1 MLGGVSAEQ
10 LAGIVAES
18 MGNSPVPQMA
28 DEGARRRAMSVA
40 REQGVLDRI
49 GAGLAEGEPIA
60 ALPYNLFREF
70 RRTGNRSHCEQFLA
84 RRREQIDLAATAV
97 WLGMAEKAAYLRDL
111 LWAECEQSWWVM
123 PAHEA
128 HRGRIDLRVA
138 MLGYQY
144 ALLAKALG
152 EALGD
157 EVVERIV
164 AEVRRRVLDMFFV
177 TDPPNWWRPFS
188 NNWNAVCHGGVVGA
202 AMLIETDPAALTR
215 IIASA
220 LTDLEYFLDG
230 FTADGGCTEGPSYW
244 RYGFSWY
251 ARLAAG
257 LYDFTGGRVNIM
269 DDPRIEPICRY
280 PLAMSVAPGRDV
292 DFADVHRGYLSP
304 ATAIHI
310 NRFVDVPELFGLCQL
325 TDEGHLEVAGLED
338 LALYQ
343 DGTYEPLDDPADYH
357 LAELGVAKLCAGATT
372 LGAKAGNNAEH
383 HNHNDV
389 GSLIVHRGTSFFLTD
404 PGAPVYSARTFSDRR
419 YESIFCNSFGHGV
432 PVINGQGQ
440 GEGEQYAG
448 TLEVEGLNG
457 GAAKT
462 LRIEM
467 AGAYDVPALKRLTRE
482 IELPAGGGQVL
493 LADSFSFAG
502 PPKSL
507 EEVFI
512 TTCPAEVGEGGKAVT
527 IRSEADGSAELRAV
541 DADGTFAVAELA
553 EESAAEARAGEL
565 LRRITFTPA
574 ALAEQMT
581 LRFALRLP

>member
-18 MGNSPVPQMA
+18 IGNSPVPQMA
-28 DEGARRRAMSVA
+28 DEGARQRAVRVA
-40 REQGVLDRI
+40 REQGLIDRI
-49 GAGLAEGEPIA
+49 EAGLTEDEPIV
-60 ALPYNLFREF
+60 ALPYSLFREF
-70 RRTGNRSHCEQFLA
+70 RRTGNRTHCERFFA
-84 RRREQIDLAATAV
+84 RRGPQIDLAATAV
-97 WLGMAEKAAYLRDL
+97 WLGMGEKAAYLRDL

-123 PAHEA
+123 PAHET

-157 EVVERIV
+157 EAVERIV
-164 AEVRRRVLDMFFV
+164 AEVRRRVLDVFFV
-177 TDPPNWWRPFS
+177 TDPPNWWRIFP
-188 NNWNAVCHGGVVGA
+188 NNWNAVCHAGVVGA
-202 AMLIETDPAALTR
+202 AMLIETDPPALTK

-220 LTDLEYFLDG
+220 LTDLEYFIDG

-280 PLAMSVAPGRDV
+280 PLAMSVVPGRDL

-304 ATAIHI
+304 ATAVHI

-325 TDEGHLEVAGLED
+325 TDDGHLKVAALED
-338 LALYQ
+338 LMLYR
-343 DGTYEPLDDPADYH
+343 DDTFEPLDDPRDCH
-357 LAELGVAKLCAGATT
+357 LPELGVAKLRAAATT
-372 LGAKAGNNAEH
+372 VGAKGGNNAEH

-389 GSLIVHRGTSFFLTD
+389 GSFVVHRGTTFFLTD
-404 PGAPVYSARTFSDRR
+404 PGAPVYSARTFSERR
-419 YESIFCNSFGHGV
+419 YESVFCNSFGHSV
-432 PVINGQGQ
+432 PVINGRGQ
-440 GEGEQYAG
+440 PEGERYAG
-448 TLEVEGLNG
+448 TLEVDGLNAD
-457 GAAKT
+457 AAKA

-467 AGAYDVPALKRLTRE
+467 AGAYDVPALKGLTRQ
-482 IELPAGGGQVL
+482 IELPAGGGEVV
-493 LADSFSFAG
+493 LADSFSFSAR
-502 PPKSL
+502 PESL

-512 TTCPAEVGEGGKAVT
+512 TISPAEVAADGQSVT
-527 IRSEADGSAELRAV
+527 IRSEADGAAELRAV
-541 DADGTFAVAELA
+541 DTDGTFAAVELA
-553 EESAAEARAGEL
+553 EESAAEGRAGEL